1 MPRLC
6 ARLSEEK
13 EIVQILTLMIGGQEY
28 ALEIENVIQVI
39 QMVVGAQTTRA
50 PEFLE
55 GLFNSSGHAIPIIDM
70 RARFGLPSKST
81 DQSELLIVAQFDE
94 RAFALSVDQIG
105 QVVTL
110 SSDCVEWCEEMCAG
124 TKHLGTIGRYG
135 DRRIGILNPAVLLIE
150 EDHRCTESTPL
161 SVPLPSV
168 RSMLIP
174 G

>member
-1 MPRLC
+1 
-6 ARLSEEK
+6 
-13 EIVQILTLMIGGQEY
+13 MIGGQEY

-55 GLFNSSGHAIPIIDM
+55 GLFNSSGHAVPIIDV
-70 RARFGLPSKST
+70 RARFDLPPKSVE
-81 DQSELLIVAQFDE
+81 QSELLIVAQFDE
-94 RAFALSVDQIG
+94 RTFALSVDQIG

-110 SSDCVEWCEEMCAG
+110 SSDCVEWCEGGREGIA
-124 TKHLGTIGRYG
+124 HVAAIGKYG